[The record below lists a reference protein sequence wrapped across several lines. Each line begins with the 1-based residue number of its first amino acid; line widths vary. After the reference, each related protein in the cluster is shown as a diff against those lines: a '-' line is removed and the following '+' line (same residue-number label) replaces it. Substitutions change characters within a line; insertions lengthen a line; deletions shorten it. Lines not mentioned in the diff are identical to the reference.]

1 MADTRPER
9 RFTRIDRLPPYVF
22 NITAELKMAAR
33 RRGEDIIDFSMGNPD
48 GATPPHIVEK
58 LCTVAQRPDTHGYST
73 SRGIPRL
80 RRAISRWY
88 QDRYD
93 VEIDPESE
101 AIVTIG
107 SKEGLA
113 HLMLATL
120 DHGDTVLVPNPSYP
134 IHIYGAVIAGAQVR
148 SVPLVEGVDF
158 FNELERAIRESYPK
172 PKMMILGF
180 PSNPTAQC
188 VELEFFE
195 KVVALAKRYDVLVV
209 HDLAYADIV
218 YDGWKAPSIM
228 QVPGAR
234 DVAVEFFTLSKSYN
248 MAGWRIGFMVG
259 NKTLVSALARI
270 KSYHDYGTFTPLQ
283 VAAIAALEGD
293 QQCVRDIAEQY
304 KRRRDVLV
312 KGLHEAGWMV
322 EMPKASMYVWAK
334 IPEPYAA
341 MGSLVNVR
349 IIAVMSGGI
358 LFGPWVGI
366 ITGVIAGIHRYLIDI
381 GGVTAIPC
389 FITSILAGCISGWI
403 NLKIPKAQRWRV
415 GILGGML
422 CETLTMILVI
432 VWAPTTAL
440 GIDIV
445 SKIGIPMI
453 LGSVCIGFIVLLV
466 QSVEGE
472 KEASA
477 ARQAKLALDI
487 ANKTLPLFRHVNSES
502 LRKVCEIIRDD
513 IHADAVAMTNTD
525 HVLAY
530 VGVGE
535 HNYQNGDDFISP
547 TTRQAMNYGKIIIKN
562 NDEAHRTPEIHS
574 MLVIPLWEKGVVTGT
589 LKIYY
594 CHAHQITSSLQEMAV
609 GLSQIISTQLEV
621 SRAEQL
627 REMANKAELRA
638 LQSKINPHFLFNALN
653 AISSSIRLNP
663 DTARQLIFNLSRYLR
678 YNIELKDDEQI
689 DIKKELYQIKDYIAI
704 EQARFGDK
712 LTVIYD
718 IDEEVNCC
726 IPSLLIQP
734 LVENAIVH
742 GIQPCKG
749 KGVVTISVAECGNRV
764 RIAVRDTGHGI
775 DPKVI
780 ERVEANEMPGN
791 KIGLLNVH
799 HRVKL
804 LYGEGLHIRRLE
816 PGTEIAFY
824 IPNQRTPVAS
834 QATLLL

>member
-1 MADTRPER
+1 MCAFLPDFGFSVHEI
-9 RFTRIDRLPPYVF
+9 FDMLLAVFDRAALMLICLFFLIRLRLFRELLHKSAHTPKELLAV
-22 NITAELKMAAR
+22 TA
-33 RRGEDIIDFSMGNPD
+33 IFSMFALFSTWSGVP
-48 GATPPHIVEK
+48 VE
-58 LCTVAQRPDTHGYST
+58 
-73 SRGIPRL
+73 
-80 RRAISRWY
+80 
-88 QDRYD
+88 
-93 VEIDPESE
+93 
-101 AIVTIG
+101 
-107 SKEGLA
+107 
-113 HLMLATL
+113 
-120 DHGDTVLVPNPSYP
+120 
-134 IHIYGAVIAGAQVR
+134 
-148 SVPLVEGVDF
+148 
-158 FNELERAIRESYPK
+158 
-172 PKMMILGF
+172 
-180 PSNPTAQC
+180 
-188 VELEFFE
+188 
-195 KVVALAKRYDVLVV
+195 
-209 HDLAYADIV
+209 
-218 YDGWKAPSIM
+218 
-228 QVPGAR
+228 
-234 DVAVEFFTLSKSYN
+234 
-248 MAGWRIGFMVG
+248 
-259 NKTLVSALARI
+259 
-270 KSYHDYGTFTPLQ
+270 
-283 VAAIAALEGD
+283 
-293 QQCVRDIAEQY
+293 
-304 KRRRDVLV
+304 
-312 KGLHEAGWMV
+312 
-322 EMPKASMYVWAK
+322 
-334 IPEPYAA
+334 
-341 MGSLVNVR
+341 GSLVNVR

-366 ITGVIAGIHRYLIDI
+366 ITGVIAGLHRYLIDI
-381 GGVTAIPC
+381 GGITAIPC
-389 FITSILAGCISGWI
+389 FITSIVAGGLSGLISRRV
-403 NLKIPKAQRWRV
+403 PKAQHWRA

-422 CETLTMILVI
+422 CETLTMILVV

-440 GIDIV
+440 GLDIV
-445 SKIGIPMI
+445 SKIGAPMI
-453 LGSVCIGFIVLLV
+453 LGTVSIGFIVLLV
-466 QSVEGE
+466 RSVEGE

-487 ANKTLPLFRHVNSES
+487 ANKTLPLFRHVNTES
-502 LRKVCEIIRDD
+502 LRQVCDIIRRD
-513 IHADAVAMTNTD
+513 IDADAVAITNTEK
-525 HVLAY
+525 VQAY

-535 HNYQNGDDFISP
+535 HNYQDNSDALSP
-547 TTRQAMNYGKIIIKN
+547 TTQQAIRYGKIIIKN

-718 IDEEVNCC
+718 IDDEVNCRVA
-726 IPSLLIQP
+726 SLLIQP

-742 GIQPCKG
+742 GIQPCRG
-749 KGVVTISVAECGNRV
+749 KGVVTISIAQSGSRV

-775 DPKVI
+775 DPHII
-780 ERVEANEMPGN
+780 EQLDTNEMPVN
-791 KIGLLNVH
+791 KIGLINVH

-824 IPNQRTPVAS
+824 VPNQPPRPDA
-834 QATLLL
+834 AMLL